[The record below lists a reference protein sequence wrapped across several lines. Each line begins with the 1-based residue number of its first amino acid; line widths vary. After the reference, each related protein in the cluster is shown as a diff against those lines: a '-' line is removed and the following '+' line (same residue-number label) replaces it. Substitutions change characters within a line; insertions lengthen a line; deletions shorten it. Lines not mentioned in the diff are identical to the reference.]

1 MIAVAV
7 PAPLKCAESCEF
19 YRSGSGCVS
28 KRAIG
33 SLADDWQMHAPA
45 KWASVDDVEA

>member
-1 MIAVAV
+1 MIAV
-7 PAPLKCAESCEF
+7 PTSLEPAESCEF
-19 YRSGSGCVS
+19 YRLDSGCVS

>member
-1 MIAVAV
+1 MIAVADSTS
-7 PAPLKCAESCEF
+7 LECAESCEF
-19 YRSGSGCVS
+19 YRSDLGCVS

-33 SLADDWQMHAPA
+33 SLAGDWQMHAPA

>member
-1 MIAVAV
+1 MIAVDVSTSLDRAD
-7 PAPLKCAESCEF
+7 SCKF
-19 YRSGSGCVS
+19 YRLDSECVS

-45 KWASVDDVEA
+45 KWASVDAVEA

>member
-1 MIAVAV
+1 MIAVAA
-7 PAPLKCAESCEF
+7 PAPPDCAESCDF
-19 YRSGSGCVS
+19 YRFDSGCVS

-33 SLADDWQMHAPA
+33 SLAGDWQMHAPA